1 LIVVTGADGMVGS
14 ALRDVLAQGRRPWRE
29 LLRREAP
36 ALGGAA
42 ECVVG
47 DVTDRA
53 TAGRALAGATA
64 VIHLAGVSPGM
75 KPQRPD
81 HEVAA
86 IDALLAAARDA
97 PVERFVYLSASG
109 ADVRSTHAWS
119 RAKGE
124 AEERLRASGLPFTIL
139 RAGLL
144 YSATSRPLEAWR
156 RLLVADVKLRLP
168 WLRGGRLLPLSAGD
182 AAIAL
187 ASALDHHKM
196 AGRTID
202 IGAAPELGL
211 ERLQDLLARRLMK
224 KVERGSFSWWSG
236 TPLAEALARSPEAGL
251 TDAGSW
257 TRRFAIAEPPD
268 LGEYDRLLPMRRVD
282 FEEELRTYPW
292 GAAPPRPGDPL
303 PVLREAVDESLP
315 MFMEGRGAAGGAEPG
330 KDAARFGRVD
340 PFGRIESDDA
350 ARRAGDPFRKPP

>member
-1 LIVVTGADGMVGS
+1 
-14 ALRDVLAQGRRPWRE
+14 
-29 LLRREAP
+29 
-36 ALGGAA
+36 
-42 ECVVG
+42 VVG
-47 DVTDRA
+47 DVTDRM

-64 VIHLAGVSPGM
+64 IIHLAGVAPGM

-86 IDALLAAARDA
+86 IEALLAAARAA
-97 PVERFVYLSASG
+97 PVERFVFLSASG

-156 RLLVADVKLRLP
+156 RLLAADVKLRLP

-187 ASALDHHKM
+187 ASALDHHKK

-211 ERLQDLLARRLMK
+211 ERLQELLARRLMK
-224 KVERGSFSWWSG
+224 KVERGAWPWSG
-236 TPLAEALARSPEAGL
+236 TPLAEALAHVPEAGL

-292 GAAPPRPGDPL
+292 GAAPAAAGRSAARAPGGG
-303 PVLREAVDESLP
+303 
-315 MFMEGRGAAGGAEPG
+315 GRGPSDVHGGARGRGRRGTGQGRGPLRPRRSVRPDRVRRRRATRRRPIS
-330 KDAARFGRVD
+330 KASVNFSTSARSIVALFLR
-340 PFGRIESDDA
+340 PFAPSRRFNFRQDSKR
-350 ARRAGDPFRKPP
+350 ARRS

>member
-29 LLRREAP
+29 LLHREAP
-36 ALGGAA
+36 AIGGAA
-42 ECVVG
+42 EHVVG
-47 DVTDRA
+47 DVTERA

-64 VIHLAGVSPGM
+64 VIHLAGVAPGM

-97 PVERFVYLSASG
+97 PVERFVFLSASG

-144 YSATSRPLEAWR
+144 YSAVSRPLEAWR

-168 WLRGGRLLPLSAGD
+168 LLRGGRLLPLSAGD

-196 AGRTID
+196 AGRTFD

-211 ERLQDLLARRLMK
+211 ERLQELLARRLMK
-224 KVERGSFSWWSG
+224 KVERGHWPWSG
-236 TPLAEALARSPEAGL
+236 TPLAEALAHAPEAGL
-251 TDAGSW
+251 TDAESW

-282 FEEELRTYPW
+282 FEEELRSYAW

-303 PVLREAVDESLP
+303 PVLREAGDEGLP
-315 MFMEGRGAAGGAEPG
+315 MFMEGRGAAGGAGPG
-330 KDAARFGRVD
+330 EDAARFGRVD
-340 PFGRIESDDA
+340 PFGRVESDDA
-350 ARRAGDPFRKPP
+350 TRRARDPFRKPQ

>member
-1 LIVVTGADGMVGS
+1 MIVVTGADGMVGS

-29 LLRREAP
+29 LLHREAP

-42 ECVVG
+42 ERVVG
-47 DVTDRA
+47 DVTERM

-64 VIHLAGVSPGM
+64 IIHLAGVPPGT
-75 KPQRPD
+75 KPPRPD

-86 IDALLAAARDA
+86 LDALLAAARAA
-97 PVERFVYLSASG
+97 PVERFVFLSASG

-168 WLRGGRLLPLSAGD
+168 LLRGGRLLPLSAGD

-187 ASALDHHKM
+187 ATALDHHKM

-211 ERLQDLLARRLMK
+211 DRLQELLARRLMK
-224 KVERGSFSWWSG
+224 KVERGTWPWSG
-236 TPLAEALARSPEAGL
+236 TPLAEALARVAEAGL

-257 TRRFAIAEPPD
+257 VRRFAIAEPPD
-268 LGEYDRLLPMRRVD
+268 LGEYDRLIPMRRVD

-303 PVLREAVDESLP
+303 PVLREAGDETLP
-315 MFMEGRGAAGGAEPG
+315 MFMEGRGAGG
-330 KDAARFGRVD
+330 DAARFGRVD